1 MHRHLEELFPSKGGQ
16 PMGGTPYRKLVLHM
30 EVDQLKYAQAR
41 ADERLRCEMASG
53 YEAIE
58 KATESNDGTR
68 SIIAAV
74 KGGPYGS
81 EAIPKLQTDARAAWR
96 DVLTDRD
103 GTFESWYKCTIEV
116 HPQKRSNGPWMISAP
131 ADLRAA
137 MPRKVA
143 ARPSEGERYDF
154 EYEPPSDWCEIDE
167 LEGWEKW
174 HLIWNKNFR
183 EWWQAALTHP
193 AGAHPLSRLSPTQPA
208 LTHPPGSHP
217 SYPLPYATAAPHP
230 LPLPRPP
237 PTRRSQG
244 GRARIWRT
252 VQPSSAAS
260 SQRGGRALS
269 RSREEC
275 LGVWRRRRRRWRA
288 HLKRRRAR
296 RWSIRS

>member
-1 MHRHLEELFPSKGGQ
+1 MNVIVANTNHWPGLSMHRHLEELFPSKGAQ

-30 EVDQLKYAQAR
+30 QVDQLKYAQAR

-143 ARPSEGERYDF
+143 ARLSEGERYDF

-193 AGAHPLSRLSPTQPA
+193 PGSHPPSRLSPTHPA
-208 LTHPPGSHP
+208 LTHLIP
-217 SYPLPYATAAPHP
+217 SPT
-230 LPLPRPP
+230 PLPRPTPSPYLDRHP
-237 PTRRSQG
+237 PGALKGDEQGSGELCSLLQRRPRNEVGELCRAQERIAWGCGVGAAADG
-244 GRARIWRT
+244 GLT
-252 VQPSSAAS
+252 
-260 SQRGGRALS
+260 
-269 RSREEC
+269 
-275 LGVWRRRRRRWRA
+275 
-288 HLKRRRAR
+288 
-296 RWSIRS
+296 

>member
-1 MHRHLEELFPSKGGQ
+1 MNVIVANTNHWPGLSMHRHLEELFPSKGAQ

-30 EVDQLKYAQAR
+30 QVDQLKYAQAR

-143 ARPSEGERYDF
+143 ARLSEGERYDF

-193 AGAHPLSRLSPTQPA
+193 
-208 LTHPPGSHP
+208 PGSHP

-244 GRARIWRT
+244 RRARIWRT

-269 RSREEC
+269 RSREDC